1 MQRTNRQKRKKNRIR
16 FERLMAHLGYGI
28 CVLIVWGAVLCG
40 GKLLLDIIFG

>member
-1 MQRTNRQKRKKNRIR
+1 MQRINRQKRKKNRIR

-40 GKLLLDIIFG
+40 GRLLKEIVLG